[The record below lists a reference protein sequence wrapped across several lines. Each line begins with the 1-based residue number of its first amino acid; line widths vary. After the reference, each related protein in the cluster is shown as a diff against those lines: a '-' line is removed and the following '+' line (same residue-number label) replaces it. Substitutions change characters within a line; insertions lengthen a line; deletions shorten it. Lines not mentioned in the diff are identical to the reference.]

1 MKRIVPCLLGLIFI
15 MSLSACKGKRYYVYT
30 NDHNVYIEMPA
41 MTIGIAGP
49 NKVSYGGVSLY
60 DVAEEVFK
68 EFRGIDGLF
77 KKGSYNVYLR
87 SVSKNDYGED
97 VVTEVG
103 FICTLST
110 DEMDRYVD
118 RSYFCSDFVEK
129 IKKTCEPK
137 QEDVIDFRDYLK

>member
-1 MKRIVPCLLGLIFI
+1 MLGLIFI
-15 MSLSACKGKRYYVYT
+15 LSLSACKGKRYYVYT

-49 NKVSYGGVSLY
+49 NRVSYVGVSLY

-87 SVSKNDYGED
+87 FISKNDYGEE
-97 VVTEVG
+97 VVRDAG
-103 FICTLST
+103 FVCTLTT

-118 RSYFCSDFVEK
+118 RSYFCANFVEK

>member
-1 MKRIVPCLLGLIFI
+1 
-15 MSLSACKGKRYYVYT
+15 
-30 NDHNVYIEMPA
+30 MPA
-41 MTIGIAGP
+41 MTIGKAGP
-49 NKVSYGGVSLY
+49 NKVSYGGASLY

-137 QEDVIDFRDYLK
+137 R

>member
-1 MKRIVPCLLGLIFI
+1 

-49 NKVSYGGVSLY
+49 NRVSYVGVSLY

-87 SVSKNDYGED
+87 FISKNDYGEE
-97 VVTEVG
+97 VVRDAG
-103 FICTLST
+103 FVCTLTT
-110 DEMDRYVD
+110 DEMDRYLD
-118 RSYFCSDFVEK
+118 RSYFCGDFVEK

-137 QEDVIDFRDYLK
+137 QEDVIDFREFLK